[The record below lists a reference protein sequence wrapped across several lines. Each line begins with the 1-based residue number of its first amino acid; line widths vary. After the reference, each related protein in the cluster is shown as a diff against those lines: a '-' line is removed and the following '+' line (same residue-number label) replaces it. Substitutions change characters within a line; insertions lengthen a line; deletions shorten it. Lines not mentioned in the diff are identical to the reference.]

1 MAMKSPFSLPS
12 AEAKM
17 FQLVHDSIEVAPLR
31 ESLIGPEDGA
41 VVVFE
46 GTVRNQSHGKR
57 VQYLEYFA
65 YETMAR
71 RKLEEIGK
79 QAKEQFAVRQIGII
93 HRLGRLEIGECS
105 VVIVVTSAHRAAAF
119 QACQFAI
126 DAIKQA
132 VPIWKKEVY
141 EDGEIWVE
149 GER

>member
-1 MAMKSPFSLPS
+1 
-12 AEAKM
+12 M
-17 FQLVHDSIEVAPLR
+17 FQFVREPIEIAPLR
-31 ESLIGPEDGA
+31 ERLIGPEDGA

-46 GTVRNQSHGKR
+46 GIVRNQSHGKR
-57 VQYLEYFA
+57 VQYLEYSA
-65 YETMAR
+65 YETMAL

-105 VVIVVTSAHRAAAF
+105 IVIAVTSAHRATAF
-119 QACQFAI
+119 QACRFVI